1 MTITEIM
8 IYYIVKIVSGAE
20 HLSVPRC
27 IKVIY
32 LLDWYSA
39 FMYQRQSGRKWFHGL
54 CGPKE
59 ASMESLLSASSRYY
73 EIRQMDNHLGGVK
86 DVIFCKEVCDVPK
99 ITPNDLA
106 IISYV
111 ASIVR
116 GMPWNDLIR
125 LVSST
130 YPMLKSLPGEYID
143 LKTLATEYSKR
154 IKCNDNGGVK

>member
-1 MTITEIM
+1 MTITEIV
-8 IYYIVKIVSGAE
+8 IYYIVKIVSGME

-32 LLDWYSA
+32 LIDWYSA
-39 FMYQRQSGRKWFHGL
+39 FMYQRYSGRSWFHCM

-59 ASMESLLSASSRYY
+59 NSIANLLCSPSKYF
-73 EIRQMDNHLGGVK
+73 EIRKVDNHFGGVK
-86 DVIFCKEVCDVPK
+86 DVIFCKEDCEVPS
-99 ITPNDLA
+99 ITQSETD
-106 IISYV
+106 IISSI

-116 GMPWNDLIR
+116 GMPWNEFMR

-143 LKTLATEYSKR
+143 LKTMAAEYAKR
-154 IKCNDNGGVK
+154 IKREDRAASK

>member
-1 MTITEIM
+1 MTITEII
-8 IYYIVKIVSGAE
+8 IYYIVKIVSGVE
-20 HLSVPRC
+20 HMSVPRC

-39 FMYQRQSGRKWFHGL
+39 FMHQRPSGRKWFHGL

-59 ASMESLLSASSRYY
+59 ASIEVLLSTPSRYF
-73 EIRQMDNHLGGVK
+73 EIRQMDNHFGGVK
-86 DVIFCKEVCDVPK
+86 DVIYCKEVSDVPK
-99 ITPNDLA
+99 ITPTDMT
-106 IISYV
+106 IISDV

-116 GMPWNDLIR
+116 GMPWNDFIR

-143 LKTLATEYSKR
+143 LKTLATGYSKR
-154 IKCNDNGGVK
+154 IKRTDGDVIK